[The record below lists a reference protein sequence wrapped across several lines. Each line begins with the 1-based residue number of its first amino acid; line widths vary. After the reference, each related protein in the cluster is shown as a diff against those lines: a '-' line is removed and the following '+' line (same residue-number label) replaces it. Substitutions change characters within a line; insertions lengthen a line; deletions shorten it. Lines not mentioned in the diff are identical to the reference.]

1 MLLIVTTQELD
12 DDCVVDNNDDDGR
25 LTSASNKLLTV
36 AGLDDRS
43 NDRTLVISD
52 RSNMLG

>member
-1 MLLIVTTQELD
+1 MLLIVTTQELH
-12 DDCVVDNNDDDGR
+12 DDCVDNNDDDGR
-25 LTSASNKLLTV
+25 FASASNKLLTV
-36 AGLDDRS
+36 ACLDDRS